1 MMNEI
6 RKDRAG
12 MRLVLVLAL
21 LTLFGTVF
29 SGCAT
34 VAKVGTVF
42 QDAGTMLTDI
52 GGVMSAGPVADIT
65 HGTDAVGITST
76 APVVEPAK

>member
-1 MMNEI
+1 MLDEI

-29 SGCAT
+29 SGCGT
-34 VAKVGTVF
+34 LGKVGVVF
-42 QDAGTMLTDI
+42 EDAGKTLTDI
-52 GGVMSAGPVADIT
+52 GGVLSAGPVTDLK

-76 APVVEPAK
+76 AQAPEPAK